1 MDFNIPEE
9 ILDMKRTIRN
19 FVEKDVEPCSKQIEE
34 EDRIPPHLIDKAR
47 ELGLF
52 GMSIPEEYG
61 GLGLSMLERCL
72 LLEELGRA
80 NMGFVTYIA
89 AHVGIGTTGIVELAS
104 EELKRKYLPA
114 LASGEKL
121 GAFALTEPDAGSDA
135 TNLKTTAVLRG
146 DKWILNGRKH
156 FITNAPE
163 ADIFTVIAV
172 TDRAKGAR
180 GGFTAFIVEKDFP
193 GFSIG
198 TIEKKMGLRGSHTA
212 EVIFDNCEV
221 PKENVLGEV
230 GRGYA
235 NALRI
240 LSRGRVMLGARCV
253 GACNKLIELSARY
266 AQQRVQFGKPIASFQ
281 AIQWMLAEMAT
292 ETEAA
297 RWFTYRVAWMVDQG
311 LPVVKE
317 GAMVKLFASEVLHR
331 VVDKAV
337 QIHGGMGY
345 MKEFPVERF
354 YRDARIT
361 RIYEGTNEIQR
372 MIIAREVLKEF
383 EV

>member
-1 MDFNIPEE
+1 MDFNISDE
-9 ILDMKRTIRN
+9 IRDMKRTLRD
-19 FVEKDVEPCSKQIEE
+19 FVDNEVDAYGMQIEE
-34 EDRIPPHLIDKAR
+34 EDLIPPHLIEKAK
-47 ELGLF
+47 EMGLF

-61 GLGLSMLERCL
+61 GLGLGMLDRCL
-72 LLEELGRA
+72 LLEELGRT
-80 NMGFVTYIA
+80 NMGFTTYIG
-89 AHVGIGTTGIVELAS
+89 AHVGIGSTGIVEMAS
-104 EELKRKYLPA
+104 GELKKKYLPA
-114 LASGEKL
+114 MASGEKL

-135 TNLKTTAVLRG
+135 SSMKTTAVLKG
-146 DKWILNGRKH
+146 DKWILNGLKH
-156 FITNAPE
+156 FITNAPD

-172 TDRAKGAR
+172 TDKAAGTKG
-180 GGFTAFIVEKDFP
+180 GYTAFLVEKDFP

-198 TIEKKMGLRGSHTA
+198 TVEKKMGLRGSHTS
-212 EVIFDNCEV
+212 EVIFQDCEV
-221 PKENVLGEV
+221 PAENVLGQV

-235 NALRI
+235 GALKI
-240 LSRGRVMLGARCV
+240 LSKGRVALGARCV
-253 GACNKLIELSARY
+253 GACDKLVELSARY
-266 AQQRVQFGKPIASFQ
+266 AQQRVQFGKPVASFQ

-292 ETEAA
+292 DTEAA
-297 RWFTYRVAWMVDQG
+297 RALTYRVAWMVDQG

-317 GAMVKLFASEVLHR
+317 GPMVKLFASEALAR

-372 MIIAREVLKEF
+372 MVIAGRLLKEY